1 MWART
6 PGRRVRG
13 SSAPSQPCIA
23 LLDTTR
29 WGHTAA
35 LVLIPDD
42 NPALAIAKY
51 GVTALAGG
59 VALTFFA
66 GGFLVAALQEEV

>member
-1 MWART
+1 M
-6 PGRRVRG
+6 
-13 SSAPSQPCIA
+13 
-23 LLDTTR
+23 
-29 WGHTAA
+29 GHTGA
-35 LVLIPDD
+35 LILIPDD

>member
-1 MWART
+1 MGCA
-6 PGRRVRG
+6 G
-13 SSAPSQPCIA
+13 
-23 LLDTTR
+23 
-29 WGHTAA
+29 A

-42 NPALAIAKY
+42 NPALAVAKY

-59 VALTFFA
+59 VGLTFFA

>member
-1 MWART
+1 MLKEGT
-6 PGRRVRG
+6 EF
-13 SSAPSQPCIA
+13 SSH
-23 LLDTTR
+23 
-29 WGHTAA
+29 GHFKCETLGCAGA

-51 GVTALAGG
+51 GATALAGG
-59 VALTFFA
+59 VALTFYA

>member
-1 MWART
+1 MH
-6 PGRRVRG
+6 
-13 SSAPSQPCIA
+13 
-23 LLDTTR
+23 
-29 WGHTAA
+29 GHPDCETLGCAGA

-42 NPALAIAKY
+42 NPALAVAKY

-59 VALTFFA
+59 VGLTFFA